1 MVSQVKFD
9 RWQNTL
15 GNQYS
20 NIIQAQ
26 FVSWGTITTIT
37 TTYTYLPVSSGV
49 ITITP
54 LYSNTRFI
62 VMPNCQ
68 GYYSGATSGMNIGL
82 SRTVAGVT
90 TRLLGVDGSSGD
102 SWAGHGDG
110 DGGSD
115 SYSCFRQ
122 YLDTPSA
129 VAGVPIT
136 YQVLHGIWAAGTT
149 TVNYA
154 SNYTPTSSITVLE
167 IQP

>member
-15 GNQYS
+15 GTQYS
-20 NIIQAQ
+20 SIIQAQ
-26 FVSWGTITTIT
+26 FVSWNNITTLSS
-37 TTYTYLPVSSGV
+37 YQSYQPVTGGV
-49 ITITP
+49 LTITP

-62 VMPNCQ
+62 VMTTCQ

-122 YLDTPSA
+122 YLDSPSV
-129 VAGVPIT
+129 VAGTPIT
-136 YQVLHGIWAAGTT
+136 Y
-149 TVNYA
+149 
-154 SNYTPTSSITVLE
+154 
-167 IQP
+167 